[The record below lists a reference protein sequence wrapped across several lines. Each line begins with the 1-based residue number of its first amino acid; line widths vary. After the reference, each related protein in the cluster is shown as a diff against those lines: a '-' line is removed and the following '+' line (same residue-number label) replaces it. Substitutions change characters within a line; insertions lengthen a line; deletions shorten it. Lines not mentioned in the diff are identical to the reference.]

1 LSGRPRDAICLPEQ
15 LTDLDELAK
24 AIQRRHDAAS
34 SSSVVVV
41 AEGALFRGP
50 NGSSEGLAGTMV
62 STGLAERTGH
72 ETRLTVLGHIQRG
85 GTPTACDRLLATNFD
100 VAAIQAVHS
109 KAFGTMVSVVDEE
122 VDLVSLD
129 EVAAGARE
137 VPATLLEVAS
147 RLTVG

>member
-1 LSGRPRDAICLPEQ
+1 MSRRPADAICLPEQ

-50 NGSSEGLAGTMV
+50 NGSSEGSA
-62 STGLAERTGH
+62 
-72 ETRLTVLGHIQRG
+72 
-85 GTPTACDRLLATNFD
+85 
-100 VAAIQAVHS
+100 
-109 KAFGTMVSVVDEE
+109 GTMVSVVDEE

-129 EVAAGARE
+129 EVAAGARQ